1 MKKKLIL
8 DMSFHQITYNNGE
21 IEAHWNHFDSF
32 QDAETYLETE
42 LVKFGQGTYGIVK
55 IHKTFWGEVC

>member
-8 DMSFHQITYNNGE
+8 DISFHRITYNEGE
-21 IEAHWNHFDSF
+21 INEPWNHFDSF
-32 QDAETYLETE
+32 QDAENYLETE
-42 LVKFGQGTYGIVK
+42 LVKRGQGTYGIVK